1 MGDDG
6 NSGFDGGSYG
16 GGLGDV
22 GGLGGGG
29 GLSTGDIGDVSGY
42 GDANFGG
49 ESGLDVGF
57 GSGFGNYGS
66 LSGLNDFGLSNP
78 DGVGAPDMGGSF
90 GTSDFS
96 GMSEPGFLD
105 QLGRLLQNPFTK
117 AGLSLAARSNPTL
130 AFANQVLGTAQRG
143 VQAGQTNSRAQG
155 IANTIGPG
163 LVAGATALA
172 GPFGGALAGWGV
184 NQLGK
189 SDMGQ
194 AYSGPVGQQQAGEM
208 GGQGLSLGTGMGL
221 GLASLYQNYK
231 NNKES
236 GGQLSSL
243 QNMYGQNSPYSQ
255 ALRQQLERRDAA
267 SGRRSQ
273 YGPREVE
280 LQAQLAQ
287 MASRNAPAINQLLQM
302 RNQQRGQNLGQ
313 LAGIYQQMGGMRGIQ
328 GGLQG
333 LYSDIG
339 GMFNGMGQYD
349 DSGYGIGNTFDT
361 GSFND
366 VMPDTWGG

>member
-78 DGVGAPDMGGSF
+78 DGFGAPDMGGSF

-105 QLGRLLQNPFTK
+105 QLGRFLQNPIGK
-117 AGLSLAARSNPTL
+117 IGMSLAARANPNLGFVNSLIGTATKGNQIGNATTRGPGMGHFGGIAGAAL
-130 AFANQVLGTAQRG
+130 GSAFAGPIGGMLGGYAG
-143 VQAGQTNSRAQG
+143 NALGNAAGQGS
-155 IANTIGPG
+155 AN
-163 LVAGATALA
+163 
-172 GPFGGALAGWGV
+172 
-184 NQLGK
+184 
-189 SDMGQ
+189 
-194 AYSGPVGQQQAGEM
+194 YSGPSGATPGDGGM
-208 GGQGLSLGTGMGL
+208 GLGTGMGL

-287 MASRNAPAINQLLQM
+287 MASRNAPAVNQLLQM

-333 LYSDIG
+333 LYSDVG
-339 GMFNGMGQYD
+339 GMFTGMDQYD
-349 DSGYGIGNTFDT
+349 NTGYGIDNTFDT

>member
-1 MGDDG
+1 MGG
-6 NSGFDGGSYG
+6 SGEGNNSGDGDTSGMGGDTGSYG
-16 GGLGDV
+16 GGDYSGWGTDTGGSLGANFAGSDDW
-22 GGLGGGG
+22 GGGG
-29 GLSTGDIGDVSGY
+29 IGPDTSMFAAFDTTGY
-42 GDANFGG
+42 GIDN
-49 ESGLDVGF
+49 
-57 GSGFGNYGS
+57 GNYSDAAMPGYDAVADP
-66 LSGLNDFGLSNP
+66 GLMDQFTRFFKSPIGKI
-78 DGVGAPDMGGSF
+78 
-90 GTSDFS
+90 
-96 GMSEPGFLD
+96 GM
-105 QLGRLLQNPFTK
+105 
-117 AGLSLAARSNPTL
+117 SLAARANPNLGFVNSLIGTATKAGQIGNAATRGPGMGHFGGIAGAAL
-130 AFANQVLGTAQRG
+130 GSAFAGPIGGMLGGYAG
-143 VQAGQTNSRAQG
+143 NALGNAAGQGS
-155 IANTIGPG
+155 AN
-163 LVAGATALA
+163 
-172 GPFGGALAGWGV
+172 
-184 NQLGK
+184 
-189 SDMGQ
+189 
-194 AYSGPVGQQQAGEM
+194 YSGPSGATPGDGGM
-208 GGQGLSLGTGMGL
+208 GLGTGLGL

-287 MASRNAPAINQLLQM
+287 MASRNAPAVNQLLQM

-333 LYSDIG
+333 LYSDVG
-339 GMFNGMGQYD
+339 GMFTGMDQYD
-349 DSGYGIGNTFDT
+349 NTGYGIDNTFDT